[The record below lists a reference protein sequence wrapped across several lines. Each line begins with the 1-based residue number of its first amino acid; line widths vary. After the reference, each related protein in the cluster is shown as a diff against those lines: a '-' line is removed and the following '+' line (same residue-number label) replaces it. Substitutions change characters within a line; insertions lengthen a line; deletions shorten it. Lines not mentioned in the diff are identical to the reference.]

1 MSLVTVINL
10 SLMFLNRPLF
20 EGVGFSVESG
30 DRIGLVGPNG
40 SGKSTLLRLIT
51 GGMAPDDGEI
61 RIARG
66 TLVGYL
72 PQDVQESLSGPL
84 LQAVVDAVPQRRQL
98 RAELQEAEAA
108 LREADEPAGQA
119 RLAERLA
126 ELQGRIDHLEQ
137 TYPLHEA
144 EKILIGLGFKQ
155 EEFSQPIT
163 SLSGGWKMRAALA
176 GLLYQRP
183 DLLLLDEPTNHLDI
197 PSVHWLEQFLQSYSG
212 AMVLVSHDREFLNRQ
227 VKRIISFEIEGM
239 RVYSGN
245 YDFYLKAREDEE
257 RALEAKARN
266 QEQKVKEAQRFIE
279 RFQAKASKARQAQS
293 KLKLVQK
300 MEIVKTHK
308 RVKTIHFTFPAPP
321 QSGREV
327 LRIEGLSKRF
337 GAKTLYRDVTLGVM
351 RGERIAVVGPNGCGK
366 TTLLKM
372 IAGELRP
379 DDGTITLGHNVEMG
393 YFAQHHSDT
402 LDPHKT
408 VLEEVYTVVPQETV
422 SFVRNVCG
430 AFLFSG
436 SDVDKPIEVLSGGE
450 RARVALAKLLV
461 KPGNL
466 MVMDEPSNHLD
477 ITSSEKL
484 IDALAGYQGTLLFV
498 SHNQSFVNRLATK
511 IWDVGPHGVTE
522 YPGNLTEY
530 YEHLERL
537 EKMGRTPLSASGF
550 AAAAAPEIG
559 VSAALKPPE
568 SNGGQARPNRKDLKR
583 ERAERRRMIS
593 EKLRP
598 IEADLAGIEMRI
610 SELEALQS
618 DAEKRLAD
626 PEVFKDKIEGVR
638 LLTQYNQAR
647 RDLTDL
653 LERWEARQGELESA
667 KAELGVLEEA

>member
-1 MSLVTVINL
+1 MSLVTVMNL
-10 SLMFLNRPLF
+10 SLTFLNRPLF

-51 GGMAPDDGEI
+51 GEMAPDEGEI

-66 TLVGYL
+66 TLLGYL
-72 PQDVQESLSGPL
+72 PQDVQESLSGSL
-84 LQAVVDAVPQRRQL
+84 LQAVIDSVPQRRQL
-98 RAELQEAEAA
+98 RADVQEAEAA
-108 LREADEPAGQA
+108 LRGAVEPAEQA
-119 RLAERLA
+119 RSAERLA
-126 ELQGRIDHLEQ
+126 ELHGRIDHLEQ

-155 EEFSQPIT
+155 EEFSQPIA

-227 VKRIISFEIEGM
+227 VKRIMSFETEGM
-239 RVYSGN
+239 RVYSGD
-245 YDFYLKAREDEE
+245 YDFYLKAREEEE

-308 RVKTIHFTFPAPP
+308 RTKTIHFTFPAPP

-337 GAKTLYRDVTLGVM
+337 GPKTLYRDVNLRVM
-351 RGERIAVVGPNGCGK
+351 RGERIAVIGPNGCGK

-372 IAGELRP
+372 IAGELPP
-379 DDGTITLGHNVEMG
+379 DEGGIALGHNVEMG

-402 LDPHKT
+402 LDPRKS
-408 VLEEVYTVVPQETV
+408 VLEEVYTVVPHETV

-484 IDALAGYQGTLLFV
+484 IDALSGYQGTLLFV

-511 IWDVGPHGVTE
+511 IWDVGPQGVEE

-537 EKMGRTPLSASGF
+537 EKAAQTSGS
-550 AAAAAPEIG
+550 AAAAAPQNG
-559 VSAALKPPE
+559 APATLQAPE
-568 SNGGQARPNRKDLKR
+568 PSNGRARPNRKDLKR
-583 ERAERRRMIS
+583 ERAERRRVIS

-598 IEADLAGIEMRI
+598 IETDLARIETRI
-610 SELEALQS
+610 TELEALQA

-647 RDLTDL
+647 RDLADL
-653 LERWEARQGELESA
+653 LERWEARQEELESA